1 MVTFITWITEVK
13 LQLLLENSI
22 KSTDENASNFCP
34 SIITD
39 VELFVMSLSATATGF
54 HSQVRRVG
62 TTL

>member
-1 MVTFITWITEVK
+1 VK